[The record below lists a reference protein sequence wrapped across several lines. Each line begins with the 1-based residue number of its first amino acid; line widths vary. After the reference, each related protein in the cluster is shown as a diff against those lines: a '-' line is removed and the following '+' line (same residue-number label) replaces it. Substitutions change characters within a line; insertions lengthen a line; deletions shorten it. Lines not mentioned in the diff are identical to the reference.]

1 MISKIL
7 YSGKGFSYSTTA
19 TADAKDTGLV
29 RLIADAGKALTD
41 GKRVV
46 SAIDI
51 PTADIPKWSEVV
63 KPPDP
68 MDAEAE
74 LPLVK
79 AELDRYKQAV
89 AEVTAINTS
98 AALKTTLVDAVNR
111 LKVAV
116 AVQIAEPIVK
126 EISL

>member
-1 MISKIL
+1 MMTSVNKDVITIL
-7 YSGKGFSYSTTA
+7 TPDKGKWLVNGESYTDGTVY
-19 TADAKDTGLV
+19 L
-29 RLIADAGKALTD
+29 GKAD
-41 GKRVV
+41 KPENWIEQ
-46 SAIDI
+46 A
-51 PTADIPKWSEVV
+51 E

-68 MDAEAE
+68 PEPMDAQDE

-98 AALKTTLVDAVNR
+98 TALKTTLVDAVNR

-116 AVQIAEPIVK
+116 AEPIEVK
-126 EISL
+126 EK

>member
-1 MISKIL
+1 MITKTLSDGRTILTPSKGMWL
-7 YSGKGFSYSTTA
+7 VKGESY
-19 TADAKDTGLV
+19 
-29 RLIADAGKALTD
+29 TD
-41 GKRVV
+41 GTVYLGKSDKPENWVEQ
-46 SAIDI
+46 A
-51 PTADIPKWSEVV
+51 E

-68 MDAEAE
+68 PEPLDPADE

-89 AEVTAINTS
+89 AEVTALNTS

-116 AVQIAEPIVK
+116 APIAISEPIVK
-126 EISL
+126 GL